1 MSLFEKAISLINK
14 LILIRNKQNEILLS
28 KGNSKESTALT
39 FKIKNYKKWIE
50 KLDSHIQNK
59 TIINNKEDIIKL
71 EFTDKLTIYIIELY
85 ETGNIKEIDI
95 ENAEFDKMIKK
106 DKKDKINNKIEKDIE
121 EVNPSIDTSTIE
133 AKPKILNDE
142 IRPSDLR
149 GGSIFDLRYI
159 HGIGPANA
167 IKLYDNHNVTLEGL
181 LSEWK
186 EWISKDISNNILSP
200 SKMSKP
206 KQYTKSQWDLLNKDN
221 QTSILET
228 NLKKKL
234 DTETK
239 QLCKLHKSSLIGIK
253 HFHDMS
259 LKIPREEIQKAES
272 ILKKLA
278 LHMNKDLI
286 VTICGSYRRGRDKS
300 GDVDC
305 LIAHPLIKTKLD
317 LDNNPNNLLHNFVKL
332 LSDSNFIVD
341 QLDMGTKKFMGFCN
355 IMQFIKINSSETK
368 ESLQPKESLQQKE
381 LKHIA
386 RRIDIRFVPY
396 ESYGSAILYFT
407 GSKTFNTDMRKH
419 SLKKGYSLN
428 EFGLTKIS
436 DGTIIPC
443 YTEEEIFKILNYPYK
458 KPQERDI

>member
-1 MSLFEKAISLINK
+1 MELFNTCISLIHK
-14 LILIRNKQNEILLS
+14 LILIRTKQSEFLLS
-28 KGNSKESTALT
+28 KDKSKESTALI
-39 FKIKNYKKWIE
+39 FKIKNYRKWIE
-50 KLDSHIQNK
+50 NLDKHMLNK

-71 EFTDKLTIYIIELY
+71 EFTDKLTKYIIEVY
-85 ETGNIKEIDI
+85 ETGNIKDIDI
-95 ENAEFDKMIKK
+95 ENEDLEKMLKTYSI
-106 DKKDKINNKIEKDIE
+106 DYSKINDYKEKSPS
-121 EVNPSIDTSTIE
+121 PSIDTSKIE
-133 AKPKILNDE
+133 AKPKILNEE

-186 EWISKDISNNILSP
+186 EWIAKDSSNSILTL
-200 SKMSKP
+200 SKMSRP
-206 KQYTKSQWDLLNKDN
+206 SIQYTKTHWDSLNKDK
-221 QTSILET
+221 QYSILEI

-259 LKIPREEIQKAES
+259 LKIQRTEIQKAES

-278 LHMNKDLI
+278 LHMNKDLV

-317 LDNNPNNLLHNFVKL
+317 LDNNTINLLHNFVKL
-332 LSDSNFIVD
+332 LIDSNFIVD

-355 IMQFIKINSSETK
+355 IMQFIKTDELQNT
-368 ESLQPKESLQQKE
+368 LQPI
-381 LKHIA
+381 KHIA
-386 RRIDIRFVPY
+386 RRIDIRFVPF

-419 SLKKGYSLN
+419 ALRKGYSLN

-436 DGTIIPC
+436 DGSIIPC

-458 KPQERDI
+458 TPQERDI